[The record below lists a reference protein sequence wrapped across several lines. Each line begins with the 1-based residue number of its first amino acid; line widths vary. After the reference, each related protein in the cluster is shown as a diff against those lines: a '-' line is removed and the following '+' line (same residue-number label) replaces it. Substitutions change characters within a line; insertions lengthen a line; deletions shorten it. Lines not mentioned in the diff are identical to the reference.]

1 MGLFDS
7 IYLRKKC
14 PYCGKI
20 SDMEFQTKDLDC
32 VMDNFKKGDFV
43 SKRFNFVDCTA
54 DCHSEECQARADKNG
69 VVFQGCPSGFGS
81 LFEAKVEIKKGK
93 ITGKI
98 FDIVTHKEYT
108 NKWLNNPK
116 RKKKW
121 IKKYKPRKKWVDYVS
136 E

>member
-1 MGLFDS
+1 
-7 IYLRKKC
+7 
-14 PYCGKI
+14 
-20 SDMEFQTKDLDC
+20 MEFQTKDLDC

-54 DCHSEECQARADKNG
+54 DCHSEECQARAD
-69 VVFQGCPSGFGS
+69 FGS